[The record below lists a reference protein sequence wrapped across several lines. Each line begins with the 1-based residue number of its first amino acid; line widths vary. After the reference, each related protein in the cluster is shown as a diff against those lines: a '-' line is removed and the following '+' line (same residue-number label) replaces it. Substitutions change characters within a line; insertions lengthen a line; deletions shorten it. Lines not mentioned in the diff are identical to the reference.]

1 MTKTFISLSR
11 DLENAE
17 NVAVKKRI
25 TNDMRNMLSSDE
37 DFSNTLVYSLI
48 MQVLR
53 ESEKLAPVLDSEF
66 IEIRYSVYVDNDN
79 LLKVAVGITYLQDY
93 MNEISG
99 LENEVIESLVEDIE
113 EQNFDLLI
121 NDITVN
127 QTQYRNN
134 KKFRP

>member
-1 MTKTFISLSR
+1 
-11 DLENAE
+11 
-17 NVAVKKRI
+17 
-25 TNDMRNMLSSDE
+25 MRNMLSSDE

-79 LLKVAVGITYLQDY
+79 SLKVAVGITYLQDY

>member
-79 LLKVAVGITYLQDY
+79 SLKVAVGITYLQDY

-113 EQNFDLLI
+113 KQNFDLLI

>member
-79 LLKVAVGITYLQDY
+79 SLKVAVGITYLQDY